1 VEADGEQRAAALA
14 YYLLLLL
21 LPVII
26 MLVNAGSLLV
36 ERDVATRAV
45 VQLVDRYTPLTAEQE
60 RAAEAAI
67 RGMLAVRGAISLTA
81 FVLLLVGAL
90 QFLRSLIWTTN
101 RIWHL
106 RPHNWWRLPLQ
117 SLGLL
122 GIAAS
127 AAVVGILL
135 PGVARLIQR
144 WLTTRLALPEWAFAL
159 VFSLIPWLVLFC
171 GLSMI
176 YKLAPSRVTGF
187 AEVWLGGLAA
197 TVVIWIGELV
207 FLSYAVNVARFNVL
221 YGALGGAMAVL
232 LWIYLSS
239 CVGVFGV
246 CVCAAQA
253 EARQSD
259 RQRRRPGE

>member
-1 VEADGEQRAAALA
+1 
-14 YYLLLLL
+14 
-21 LPVII
+21 
-26 MLVNAGSLLV
+26 
-36 ERDVATRAV
+36 
-45 VQLVDRYTPLTAEQE
+45 
-60 RAAEAAI
+60 
-67 RGMLAVRGAISLTA
+67 
-81 FVLLLVGAL
+81 
-90 QFLRSLIWTTN
+90 
-101 RIWHL
+101 
-106 RPHNWWRLPLQ
+106 LPLQ

-171 GLSMI
+171 GLTMI